1 MEKNWTLNYI
11 ILDNI
16 LNNNKNLINKTIN
29 KYNIVSNKENNK
41 STSLIDYEKI
51 MNLISKENN
60 IELYTEFKALELLE
74 IEKNIIEFLN
84 NYISNKYLNTDIFLK
99 SLNKLNFISDILSNK
114 LNLQEIKS
122 KKKNNYIFKTKYK
135 LCQYKSNCQY
145 NYGNNNNKCMGK
157 HYVHNILK
165 NDIQNLIIYINS
177 INKNNVIFNNKEIIK
192 SIKSF
197 KFIIFRMWEELS
209 TLCIYKDRSEW
220 DDFHKLN

>member
-122 KKKNNYIFKTKYK
+122 KKKIIIFLKLNINYVNINLIANIIMVIIIINVWVNIMYIIFLKMIFK
-135 LCQYKSNCQY
+135 
-145 NYGNNNNKCMGK
+145 
-157 HYVHNILK
+157 I
-165 NDIQNLIIYINS
+165 
-177 INKNNVIFNNKEIIK
+177 
-192 SIKSF
+192 
-197 KFIIFRMWEELS
+197 
-209 TLCIYKDRSEW
+209 
-220 DDFHKLN
+220 